1 MLSLLRAFLT
11 VSFFV
16 CFPDSSLKS
25 KNNYTAYTLPMKD
38 LLVEW
43 ICCPVPKKKVP
54 LFPALVAVNFP
65 LVLY

>member
-1 MLSLLRAFLT
+1 
-11 VSFFV
+11 
-16 CFPDSSLKS
+16 
-25 KNNYTAYTLPMKD
+25 MKD